1 MNEMIKDKL
10 SFILSVLAIIV
21 LGVLGYS
28 KAMEVTTAIS
38 TVVSVYVMGKAG
50 QKAAQTYFAAQDP
63 KVDTNEAIR
72 AINQHP

>member
-10 SFILSVLAIIV
+10 SFILSALAIVV
-21 LGVLGYS
+21 LGVLGYF

-38 TVVSVYVMGKAG
+38 TVVSVYIMGKAG

-63 KVDTNEAIR
+63 NVNTSEAIKS
-72 AINQHP
+72 INQHP